1 MFGKD
6 HSQTVKD
13 LLEGSQRLAQYPLRN
28 KVNQTLTQQT
38 GFEREFGTDPA
49 RAASLVRQ
57 QVQSTFYK
65 VATLFSRF
73 VENKATKSEATEIQE
88 FLKNPGAV
96 ADAAELLKAL
106 NDTSDK
112 GIKNVLNIAAKL
124 GKNWVSAGV
133 FGGMAPVITGE
144 LGLSERQPIRQFA
157 E

>member
-1 MFGKD
+1 
-6 HSQTVKD
+6 
-13 LLEGSQRLAQYPLRN
+13 LLEGAERLAQFPLRN

-49 RAASLVRQ
+49 KAVSLIRQ

-65 VATLFSRF
+65 VSALFSRF
-73 VENKATKSEATEIQE
+73 VQNKATKSEATEIQE

-106 NDTSDK
+106 NDTSDQGVK
-112 GIKNVLNIAAKL
+112 KVLNIAGKL
-124 GKNWVSAGV
+124 AKNWASAGI

-144 LGLSERQPIRQFA
+144 LGLSERQPIRQYA